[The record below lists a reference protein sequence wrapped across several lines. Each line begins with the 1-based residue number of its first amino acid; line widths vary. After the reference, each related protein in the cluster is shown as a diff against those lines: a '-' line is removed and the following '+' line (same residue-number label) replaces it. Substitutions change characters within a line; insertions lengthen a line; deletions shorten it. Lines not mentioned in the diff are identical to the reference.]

1 MRSRHRNSFG
11 FALLLAAAATGS
23 PTQAVESE
31 ARLVVPPGSEA
42 ELKSTLSLTVRA
54 LPAPLHQPVTK
65 GTLLVEMDVQKLQKE
80 LEGQRKTLTRAQA
93 EKRELATQRRA
104 TSSTPAS
111 SSRADMANAQAVA
124 DAQMAEANA
133 LSDLARIQTELA
145 TADLRAPDDGYVLRQ
160 LYAVG
165 AKARRRTPLLVFV
178 AAQKVVVEAAVPAAV
193 AEPFAVGSA
202 VRVADSGNPSRVFR
216 GKILSA
222 DPAGDSVALRI
233 QPLELPFLALEA
245 IASVTLSATP

>member
-1 MRSRHRNSFG
+1 MKPRHHRSFG
-11 FALLLAAAATGS
+11 FALLLAASAAGS
-23 PTQAVESE
+23 PMNAVEIE
-31 ARLVVPPGSEA
+31 ARLVVPPGSEM

-65 GTLLVEMDVQKLQKE
+65 GTLLVEMDVQDLQKE
-80 LEGQRKTLTRAQA
+80 LEGQRKALTRAQA
-93 EKRELATQRRA
+93 EKRELATRRRA

-111 SSRADMANAQAVA
+111 SSRADIANAQAVA
-124 DAQMAEANA
+124 DAEMAESNA
-133 LSDLARIQTELA
+133 ISDLARVQTELA
-145 TADLRAPDDGYVLRQ
+145 TADLRAPDDGYVLRN

-165 AKARRRTPLLVFV
+165 AKAKKRKPLLVFV
-178 AAQKVVVEAAVPAAV
+178 AAQKAVVEAAVPAAA
-193 AEPFAVGSA
+193 AEPFTVGTA
-202 VRVADSGNPSRVFR
+202 VRIADAGNPSRSFR

-245 IASVTLSATP
+245 SASATLTATP